1 MVLAPVNGAYEINS
15 QSAACYFF
23 SVMRVLHTADFHAG
37 RNLRGFDRTPEIHE
51 ALTEIAGLAKSERAD
66 VVLVSGDLFD
76 TGNPSADAEHA
87 VFDFFLRLRD
97 AGIPGVVITG
107 NHDSAARLDSVT
119 GLLGW
124 VGVQVVAQPLA
135 NPLDM
140 VRHIETKSGETLTVG
155 ALPYLSERRLV
166 KAADVLAADT
176 GAWRQK
182 YREGMGFFLRRLGEG
197 FRPGSV
203 NMLMCHATMDG
214 AVPSGSERTLQFD
227 LTNAYTL
234 SGLQLP
240 PGAQYVALGHVHKP
254 QMVSDA
260 PLACYPGSVIQL
272 DFGEGGEKKQ
282 VNLIEVEALRPAR
295 VHELPLASG
304 RELRTIRADLDTI
317 EARLER
323 ERTFGGLLKIVVRA
337 PAGTAL
343 PGLKDRVLRIVPN
356 TLAVDLDAV
365 QEDLLIPELKREGL
379 SLMELYERYHREKR
393 GELPEDLRAAFREAD
408 EAARSEEVA

>member
-1 MVLAPVNGAYEINS
+1 
-15 QSAACYFF
+15 
-23 SVMRVLHTADFHAG
+23 MRVLHTADFHAG
-37 RNLRGFDRTPEIHE
+37 RNLRGFDRTPEVHD
-51 ALTEIAGLAKSERAD
+51 ALREIADLARTERVDA
-66 VVLVSGDLFD
+66 VLVSGDLFD

-97 AGIPGVVITG
+97 AGVPAIVIAG

-124 VGVQVVAQPLA
+124 VGVQVVAQPGT
-135 NPLDM
+135 NPVQM
-140 VRHIETKSGETLTVG
+140 VRHLETRSGEHLTVG

-166 KAADVLAADT
+166 KSADLLGGDT

-203 NMLMCHATMDG
+203 NMLMMHATMDG

-227 LTNAYTL
+227 LTNQYTL

-240 PGAQYVALGHVHKP
+240 AGAQYVALGHIHKP
-254 QMVSDA
+254 QTISDA

-272 DFGEGGEKKQ
+272 DFGEGGERKQ
-282 VNLIEVEALRPAR
+282 VNLVEVSPGRPAQ
-295 VHELPLASG
+295 VHALPLASG
-304 RELRTIRADLDTI
+304 RELRTIRVDLDHV

-323 ERTFGGLLKIVVRA
+323 EKSFSGLLKVVVRA

-343 PGLKDRVLRIVPN
+343 PGLKDRVLRSAPN
-356 TLAVDLDAV
+356 TLAVDLDAA
-365 QEDLLIPELKREGL
+365 QEDLLMPDLRREGL
-379 SLMELYERYHREKR
+379 SLMDLYERYHQERR
-393 GELPEDLRAAFREAD
+393 GELPADLRAAFRQAD
-408 EAARSEEVA
+408 EAARTEEEVL

>member
-1 MVLAPVNGAYEINS
+1 
-15 QSAACYFF
+15 
-23 SVMRVLHTADFHAG
+23 MRVLHTADFHAG
-37 RNLRGFDRTPEIHE
+37 RNLRGFDRTPEVHD
-51 ALTEIAGLAKSERAD
+51 ALREIADLARTERVDA
-66 VVLVSGDLFD
+66 VLVSGDLFD

-97 AGIPGVVITG
+97 AGVPAVVIAG

-124 VGVQVVAQPLA
+124 VGVQVVAQPSA
-135 NPLDM
+135 SPVQM
-140 VRHIETKSGETLTVG
+140 VRHLETRSGQTLTVG

-166 KAADVLAADT
+166 KAADLLGGDT

-203 NMLMCHATMDG
+203 NMLMMHATMDG
-214 AVPSGSERTLQFD
+214 SVPSGSERTLQFD
-227 LTNAYTL
+227 LTNQYTL

-240 PGAQYVALGHVHKP
+240 AGAQYVALGHIHKP
-254 QMVSDA
+254 QTVSDA

-282 VNLIEVEALRPAR
+282 VNLVEVSPGRPAQ
-295 VHELPLASG
+295 VHPVQLASG
-304 RELRTIRADLDTI
+304 RELKTVRVDLDHV
-317 EARLER
+317 EARLDR
-323 ERTFGGLLKIVVRA
+323 EKGFSGLLKVVVRA

-343 PGLKDRVLRIVPN
+343 PGLKDRVLRAAPN
-356 TLAVDLDAV
+356 TLAVDLDAA
-365 QEDLLIPELKREGL
+365 QEDLLMPDLRREGL
-379 SLMELYERYHREKR
+379 SLMDLYERYHQERR
-393 GELPEDLRAAFREAD
+393 GELPADLRAAFRLAD
-408 EAARSEEVA
+408 EAARTEEEGVL

>member
-1 MVLAPVNGAYEINS
+1 
-15 QSAACYFF
+15 
-23 SVMRVLHTADFHAG
+23 MRVLHTADFHAG
-37 RNLRGFDRTPEIHE
+37 RNLRGYDRTPEVHD
-51 ALTEIAGLAKSERAD
+51 ALNEIAALAKSERVDA
-66 VVLVSGDLFD
+66 VLVSGDLFD

-97 AGIPGVVITG
+97 AGIPGVVIAG

-124 VGVQVVAQPLA
+124 VGIQAVAQPTA
-135 NPLDM
+135 NPVQM
-140 VRHIETKSGETLTVG
+140 VRHLETRSGETLTVG

-166 KAADVLAADT
+166 KAADLLGGDT

-203 NMLMCHATMDG
+203 NMLMMHATLDG
-214 AVPSGSERTLQFD
+214 AVPSGSERTIQFD
-227 LTNAYTL
+227 LTNQYTL

-240 PGAQYVALGHVHKP
+240 AGAQYVALGHIHKP
-254 QMVSDA
+254 QTVSDA

-282 VNLIEVEALRPAR
+282 VNLVEVSPGRPAQ
-295 VHELPLASG
+295 VHPVPLASG
-304 RELRTIRADLDTI
+304 RELRTVRVDLENV
-317 EARLER
+317 EARLDALKD
-323 ERTFGGLLKIVVRA
+323 FPGLLKVVVRA

-343 PGLKDRVLRIVPN
+343 PGLKDRVLRVAPN
-356 TLAVDLDAV
+356 TLAVDLDAA
-365 QEDLLIPELKREGL
+365 QEDLLAPDLRREGL
-379 SLMELYERYHREKR
+379 SLLDLYERYHQERR
-393 GELPEDLRAAFREAD
+393 GELPEDLRAAFRQAD
-408 EAARSEEVA
+408 EAARTEEEVL

>member
-1 MVLAPVNGAYEINS
+1 
-15 QSAACYFF
+15 
-23 SVMRVLHTADFHAG
+23 MRVLHTADFHAG
-37 RNLRGFDRTPEIHE
+37 RNLRGFDRTPEVHE
-51 ALTEIAGLAKSERAD
+51 ALNEIAALAKSERVDA
-66 VVLVSGDLFD
+66 VLVSGDLFD

-97 AGIPGVVITG
+97 AGVPGVVIAG

-124 VGVQVVAQPLA
+124 VGIQAVAQPTA
-135 NPLDM
+135 NPVQM
-140 VRHIETKSGETLTVG
+140 VRHVETRSGETLTVG

-166 KAADVLAADT
+166 KAADLLGGDT

-203 NMLMCHATMDG
+203 NMLMMHATLDG
-214 AVPSGSERTLQFD
+214 AVPSGSERTIQFD
-227 LTNAYTL
+227 LTNQYTL

-240 PGAQYVALGHVHKP
+240 AGAQYVALGHIHKP
-254 QMVSDA
+254 QTVSDA

-282 VNLIEVEALRPAR
+282 INLVEVSPGRPAQ
-295 VHELPLASG
+295 VHPVPLASG
-304 RELRTIRADLDTI
+304 RELRTVRVDLENV
-317 EARLER
+317 EARLEALKD
-323 ERTFGGLLKIVVRA
+323 FPGLLKVVVRA

-343 PGLKDRVLRIVPN
+343 PGLKDRVLRVAPN
-356 TLAVDLDAV
+356 TLAVDLDAA
-365 QEDLLIPELKREGL
+365 QEDLLVPDLRREGL
-379 SLMELYERYHREKR
+379 SLLDLYERYHQERR
-393 GELPEDLRAAFREAD
+393 GELPDDLRAAFRQAD
-408 EAARSEEVA
+408 EAARTEEEVL